1 MSYENKNANEGRIC
15 LFDSHTN
22 SVEHIASFAHDLSSW
37 EVATAKDKVD

>member
-1 MSYENKNANEGRIC
+1 MPYRNGRTWEGRIC